1 MIFANTLEMIVHPVL
16 VLRSA
21 RSGSQTA
28 CSARTT
34 HRGHPM
40 WRLVHQPSSIQL
52 HQTIQLHAL
61 FLEPVTSVV
70 KQATILVSVPRTRS
84 RIRMLHPV
92 PEATTTMVVASH
104 PRRSTT
110 PSPLLP
116 LLEDVGTRLPPKRLT
131 TSLTSF
137 LVRSQSIMF
146 LLPFFSTQEHLIH
159 SCRKVMHFVM
169 SYPLLN
175 CLPQ

>member
-1 MIFANTLEMIVHPVL
+1 MTFANTLEMIVHPAL
-16 VLRSA
+16 VPRSA
-21 RSGSQTA
+21 RSGSQTV

-40 WRLVHQPSSIQL
+40 WRLVHQSSFTQL

-61 FLEPVTSVV
+61 FSEPVTSVV

-84 RIRMLHPV
+84 RIRMLNPV

-104 PRRSTT
+104 PRRSTP

-116 LLEDVGTRLPPKRLT
+116 PLVDV
-131 TSLTSF
+131 
-137 LVRSQSIMF
+137 
-146 LLPFFSTQEHLIH
+146 
-159 SCRKVMHFVM
+159 
-169 SYPLLN
+169 
-175 CLPQ
+175 

>member
-1 MIFANTLEMIVHPVL
+1 MTVHPVL
-16 VLRSA
+16 VPRSA

-40 WRLVHQPSSIQL
+40 WRLVHQPSSTQL
-52 HQTIQLHAL
+52 HQTTQLHAL
-61 FLEPVTSVV
+61 FSELVTSVV
-70 KQATILVSVPRTRS
+70 RQATILVSVPRTNS

-116 LLEDVGTRLPPKRLT
+116 PLKVGGTKLTRT
-131 TSLTSF
+131 
-137 LVRSQSIMF
+137 
-146 LLPFFSTQEHLIH
+146 
-159 SCRKVMHFVM
+159 
-169 SYPLLN
+169 
-175 CLPQ
+175 